1 MLLVAGCSNGQS
13 SSVAKTEDP
22 SAAAVENSPAQ
33 GCTRDVLAALAL
45 KWREDKAPLD
55 QDDKMLLQAFMDA
68 NMVKNT
74 SRYQIFIDHYAA
86 GTGPIALAVVQGMD
100 QEEAI
105 TEQLGAESEGVA
117 EDCAAAAG

>member
-13 SSVAKTEDP
+13 SSVAKTED
-22 SAAAVENSPAQ
+22 SPAQ

-55 QDDKMLLQAFMDA
+55 QDDKKLLQAFMDA

-74 SRYQIFIDHYAA
+74 SQYQIFIDHYAA
-86 GTGPIALAVVQGMD
+86 GTGPIALAVVQGTD

-117 EDCAAAAG
+117 EDCAASAG